1 MTRDDII
8 RMAREAGF
16 EIGSVTNAIYAPTSC
31 EMELTRFAEL
41 VAAAERGA
49 CERVCGEL
57 ANNTENSEQYRM
69 AANWC
74 RERIRARSNA

>member
-1 MTRDDII
+1 MTQDEII
-8 RMAREAGF
+8 RMAQTCGFSREDHH
-16 EIGSVTNAIYAPTSC
+16 AIYG
-31 EMELTRFAEL
+31 MLVRFAEL

-74 RERIRARSNA
+74 RERIRARGNT

>member
-1 MTRDDII
+1 MHQYEII
-8 RMAREAGF
+8 RMAREVGIDWHKHWDYD
-16 EIGSVTNAIYAPTSC
+16 ETNR
-31 EMELTRFAEL
+31 LTQFAEL
-41 VAAAERGA
+41 VSAAEREA

-74 RERIRARSNA
+74 RERIRARGNT